1 MKGNYLTDFYLW
13 KTSNELNY
21 KNKYNNVKKQNKI
34 LIKILKDIEIKLENL
49 RNKNYNQIELAEF
62 INYLEGVY
70 NDKI

>member
-1 MKGNYLTDFYLW
+1 MKGNYLTDYYLW

-21 KNKYNNVKKQNKI
+21 KNRYNKVKRQNKI